1 MTGHHDNSSSSIEID
16 VVFFDVEASIDTCGA
31 TPIYLDV
38 DGLPVVTVELFDLD
52 VWAITVE
59 RLACWLKAADAATWA
74 DHARHARHHG
84 VNADPGLLVWVLDTM
99 AAQMRS
105 LVEAGRR

>member
-1 MTGHHDNSSSSIEID
+1 MTGGDSVDID
-16 VVFFDVEASIDTCGA
+16 VVFFDVDATMEPCGA

-59 RLACWLKAADAATWA
+59 RLAWWLKAADAATWA
-74 DHARHARHHG
+74 DRVCWCEDHG
-84 VNADPGLLVWVLDTM
+84 VNADPALLVSVLDTM
-99 AAQMRS
+99 AVQMRS

>member
-1 MTGHHDNSSSSIEID
+1 MTGADTSIKID
-16 VVFFDVEASIDTCGA
+16 VVFVDVDAATNASGA

-38 DGLPVVTVELFDLD
+38 DDLPVVTVELFDLD

-59 RLACWLKAADAATWA
+59 RLAWWLKAADAATWA
-74 DHARHARHHG
+74 DRVCWCQDHG
-84 VNADPGLLVWVLDTM
+84 VDADPALLVSVLDTM

-105 LVEAGRR
+105 LVERGRR